1 MVGVTGRLD
10 HVDEDTEHPH
20 GYHDHKPQITNR
32 LRRIEGQV
40 RGLERM
46 VADDKYCIDIL
57 DQVSAV
63 TKALRSVS
71 LLLLDEHLQHCV
83 RGAVEG
89 GGEDAEA
96 KLAEASAAMGRLLRS

>member
-1 MVGVTGRLD
+1 MEPD
-10 HVDEDTEHPH
+10 ADTASHF
-20 GYHDHKPQITNR
+20 GYHDHKARITNR

-46 VADDKYCIDIL
+46 VDEDKYCIDIL
-57 DQVSAV
+57 DQVAAV

-71 LLLLDEHLQHCV
+71 LILLDEHLQHCV
-83 RGAVEG
+83 ADAIRTG
-89 GGEDAEA
+89 GDDAEA